1 MEQQVQLRSKLGIA
15 MICLVLIGCNQGSQ
29 YKTQSI
35 SQQEVGAKQISAQS
49 NNAEP
54 TNLIPA
60 NALVICKADTNLYNQ
75 NGTIYLKD
83 NPFTGT
89 LFLMDGNQKD
99 TLLIEQYL
107 NGLEHGEWKKYYLGH
122 RLKEQRFFEQGK
134 KVGNYFTW
142 WENGHLQFHY
152 QLLNDEYEGVCKE
165 WNEQGMLTKE
175 MHFVKGHESGSQKW
189 WYDNGKIKANYTI
202 IEGRRFGLL
211 GTKNCVNVSDSIFK
225 Y

>member
-1 MEQQVQLRSKLGIA
+1 
-15 MICLVLIGCNQGSQ
+15 
-29 YKTQSI
+29 
-35 SQQEVGAKQISAQS
+35 
-49 NNAEP
+49 
-54 TNLIPA
+54 
-60 NALVICKADTNLYNQ
+60 
-75 NGTIYLKD
+75 
-83 NPFTGT
+83 
-89 LFLMDGNQKD
+89 
-99 TLLIEQYL
+99 QYL
-107 NGLEHGEWKKYYLGH
+107 NGLEHGEWKKYYAGH
-122 RLKEQRFFEQGK
+122 HLKEQRFFEHGK